1 MSDAIDAARFR
12 YLKKLIVTVF
22 DEDDCL
28 VFGFNADE
36 LSKVRFI
43 GTPTFTD
50 VIDTLMTN
58 SVKTDTPAH

>member
-1 MSDAIDAARFR
+1 MSDAVDAARFR
-12 YLKKLIVTVF
+12 YLQKLIVTVF

-28 VFGFNADE
+28 VFGFNTEE

-43 GTPTFTD
+43 GTPTFAD

-58 SVKTDTPAH
+58 SVKTDIKAH